1 MSGLGSLRGSSRDE
15 AGDGAGLGDGTA
27 SGAGDEAGC
36 RPATDN
42 EEKYVNV
49 SQFISRNPGIPG
61 IATTNP
67 KVENLAQL
75 EIKMEEALTI
85 ALIKSIEN
93 ELNNAKIAQK
103 EMEKDNKYFTG
114 LFERYKTDLD
124 NTKDEKIIFND
135 KLELLKGIFNS
146 YPQPLATRHSISSST
161 RSDLQEGQFRRDG
174 KNNPFT
180 IKHIFTDSTYLY
192 KRYIQSIFSDFP
204 DIFAKIEQAFKHLDE
219 NEYITPVCFIPCIKT
234 TKTVQEKECDFFLG
248 ITKKKIELR
257 CILYNP
263 RNPVYECALY
273 INQNNTSKLFVVKI
287 TGKPRFRNV
296 HITQVFPIT
305 PQTPSNPHIT
315 FAHTDTDPEKRLY
328 IDCSSRTFTIHQMLN
343 YLGIYI
349 RDPHS
354 TMVSRFISINNQYI
368 KELYIKLRTNK
379 TYKPITG
386 GSTNKIL
393 KIKEQI
399 KIIRGK
405 YKTTKLDKY
414 LIQID
419 KLKEKIEQLKLKDKK
434 NKIKEQIK
442 EVKALHKLNPKKAY
456 VNKMIKLK
464 EKLGNM

>member
-1 MSGLGSLRGSSRDE
+1 MSGAATSGAGAGAE
-15 AGDGAGLGDGTA
+15 AVDGAGLGDGAA
-27 SGAGDEAGC
+27 SGAGDEAVC

-49 SQFISRNPGIPG
+49 SQFISGNPG
-61 IATTNP
+61 IATTN
-67 KVENLAQL
+67 VENLAQL
-75 EIKMEEALTI
+75 EIKMEEALTR
-85 ALIKSIEN
+85 ALIQSIEN
-93 ELNNAKIAQK
+93 QLTKAENAQK
-103 EMEKDNKYFTG
+103 AMEKDNKYFIG

-124 NTKDEKIIFND
+124 NTKDEQIVFEH
-135 KLELLKGIFNS
+135 KLELLKCIFYS
-146 YPQPLATRHSISSST
+146 YPQPLATRQSISSNT
-161 RSDLQEGQFRRDG
+161 RSDLQESQFRRDG
-174 KNNPFT
+174 KNNPFP
-180 IKHIFTDSTYLY
+180 IKHIFTDSTHLY

-204 DIFAKIEQAFKHLDE
+204 DRGILAKIEKAFEHLDQ
-219 NEYITPVCFIPCIKT
+219 NEYINPGCCIPCVKT
-234 TKTVQEKECDFFLG
+234 TKTVQETKCDFFLG
-248 ITKKKIELR
+248 ITRKKIELR

-263 RNPVYECALY
+263 HNPVYECALY
-273 INQNNTSKLFVVKI
+273 INENNTSKLFVVKI

-296 HITQVFPIT
+296 HITQVLPIT

-315 FAHTDTDPEKRLY
+315 FAHTGTDHEKRLY

-343 YLGIYI
+343 HLGIYI
-349 RDPHS
+349 SDPYS
-354 TMVSRFISINNQYI
+354 TTVSRFISMNNQYI
-368 KELYIKLRTNK
+368 KELYIKLRKNK

-399 KIIRGK
+399 KIIKAK

-464 EKLGNM
+464 EKLNNM